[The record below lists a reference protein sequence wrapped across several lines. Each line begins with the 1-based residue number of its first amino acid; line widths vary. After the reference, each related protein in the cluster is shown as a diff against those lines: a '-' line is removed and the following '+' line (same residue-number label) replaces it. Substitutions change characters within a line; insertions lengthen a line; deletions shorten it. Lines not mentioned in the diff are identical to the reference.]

1 MSKVWFSVALGSAA
15 FLGLPG
21 ISANAGGRTK
31 GMRGPMMMGMRGP
44 MMRTNMQA
52 MMMPTQVTTPRMTPR
67 SPQVITFPS
76 PTPTITPMATRMVTP
91 IFTPSSVGQAFINRL
106 NLARLLNSSLGMNP
120 YANMTLLGKGY
131 GGMGGGFGGGGGY
144 GSGGGY
150 GGSGGGSGSGGGY
163 GGGGGNGSG
172 SGYQPTSASSTD
184 PSQTYAANYQAQ
196 DDGYSALNAGYGD
209 KSYQSKKTSGT
220 ILTAAGL
227 PGKDGHLSWPLG
239 LRMLRPDDE
248 TRNLRRQI
256 DTLVQA
262 LAAQKL
268 TAQPNSGFIQEAEVA
283 LEKLRL
289 LAERERHSLSSGTYR
304 EVERFLAMLDGFL
317 KGVDRG

>member
-21 ISANAGGRTK
+21 ISANAGGRTMGMRGPMMT

-76 PTPTITPMATRMVTP
+76 PMTTPTITPMITPMATRMVTP
-91 IFTPSSVGQAFINRL
+91 IFTPPSVGQAFINRL

-120 YANMTLLGKGY
+120 YANMSLLGNGY
-131 GGMGGGFGGGGGY
+131 GGMGGGYGGGGGY
-144 GSGGGY
+144 GY

-184 PSQTYAANYQAQ
+184 PYQTYAANYQAQ

-227 PGKDGHLSWPLG
+227 SRSAEWITPTGRLCVGFAEDGTACFHNVRSGDADPVSAHSSPWNG
-239 LRMLRPDDE
+239 QFRSF
-248 TRNLRRQI
+248 
-256 DTLVQA
+256 
-262 LAAQKL
+262 AA
-268 TAQPNSGFIQEAEVA
+268 F
-283 LEKLRL
+283 
-289 LAERERHSLSSGTYR
+289 
-304 EVERFLAMLDGFL
+304 
-317 KGVDRG
+317 GVPV